1 MTSIAQRSDG
11 RPLYTRFGF
20 VQEEQFTDTSSGVT
34 IPLVRMVKVVV
45 AADQATRVAQAR
57 PLAARP

>member
-1 MTSIAQRSDG
+1 MLECCQAATAAEGFRRLELVATMAG

-34 IPLVRMVKVVV
+34 IPLMRW
-45 AADQATRVAQAR
+45 
-57 PLAARP
+57 